1 MGTVA
6 RPLSAEQELA
16 TQQPP
21 HTRHPATTLQ
31 LNITTSSQLC
41 HQDINTT
48 TTNNMDA
55 PQNLDP
61 TGLYQS
67 AASCSAQPTKSN
79 TICSQPPHHCQ
90 DASAGPH
97 RPLLSQD
104 APVPLPSDPVIGML
118 HPGIFLA
125 STWPTAMETYN
136 LLNSTMTLPKPV
148 FSKSPLGVTS
158 EEDLWREA
166 PWTWIGRAEFFQSIS
181 STKWRQIKRR
191 NSTQQEDTLT
201 FI

>member
-1 MGTVA
+1 M
-6 RPLSAEQELA
+6 
-16 TQQPP
+16 
-21 HTRHPATTLQ
+21 
-31 LNITTSSQLC
+31 
-41 HQDINTT
+41 
-48 TTNNMDA
+48 
-55 PQNLDP
+55 PQ
-61 TGLYQS
+61 S
-67 AASCSAQPTKSN
+67 
-79 TICSQPPHHCQ
+79 
-90 DASAGPH
+90 
-97 RPLLSQD
+97 
-104 APVPLPSDPVIGML
+104 PSPVILSLGCFTQAYFQ
-118 HPGIFLA
+118 PLA
-125 STWPTAMETYN
+125 SSWPTAMETYN

>member
-125 STWPTAMETYN
+125 SS
-136 LLNSTMTLPKPV
+136 LLLAHSHGDLQPSKLPHA
-148 FSKSPLGVTS
+148 SSEARLLQVTS
-158 EEDLWREA
+158 GGNIRG
-166 PWTWIGRAEFFQSIS
+166 GRTNFSLSKFP
-181 STKWRQIKRR
+181 
-191 NSTQQEDTLT
+191 T
-201 FI
+201 FILSIHSTCICKMR